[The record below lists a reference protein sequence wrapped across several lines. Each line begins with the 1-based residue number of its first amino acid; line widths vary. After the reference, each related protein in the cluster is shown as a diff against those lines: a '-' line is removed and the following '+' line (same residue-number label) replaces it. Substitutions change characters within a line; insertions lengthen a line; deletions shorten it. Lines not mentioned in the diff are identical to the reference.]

1 MNPIWST
8 FIVAPLAAF
17 GFSGI
22 AVAQTEIPVEVHFEG
37 NAITRVVI
45 DEGDQPTTL
54 PPPDA
59 TRVYRGSVGALAP
72 TQVEKKIKVI
82 VFYGSVGIP
91 LVLNLTP
98 ARTKLVVNIG
108 NFTPPPSCFNRFL
121 QSADQ
126 TTDNEFDA
134 MRRMLTVAYAMRIDG
149 SSNCKALG
157 YEQRAALIRHK
168 RNENLATTSNGR
180 YALNPDWKAELAS
193 LPRDAF
199 STPPTVLAERSQAEA
214 DNALFADI
222 YNTDI
227 KQAATPAESLE
238 VARNL
243 KALRDSNPSVAAA
256 LTTAPLDADIAY
268 YERRADAAP
277 K

>member
-8 FIVAPLAAF
+8 VIVAPLAAF

-45 DEGDQPTTL
+45 DEGGRPTTL

-59 TRVYRGSVGALAP
+59 TRVYRGSVGVLAP
-72 TQVEKKIKVI
+72 RQVEKKIKVI
-82 VFYGSVGIP
+82 VFYGNVGIP

-98 ARTKLVVNIG
+98 GRPKLVVNIV
-108 NFTPPPSCFNRFL
+108 NFTPPPSCFDRFL
-121 QSADQ
+121 RSADQ

-134 MRRMLTVAYAMRIDG
+134 MRRMLTVAYAMRMDG
-149 SSNCKALG
+149 SNCKAVG
-157 YEQRAALIRHK
+157 YERRAALIRHK

-180 YALNPDWKAELAS
+180 YALNQEWKEELAS

-214 DNALFADI
+214 DNALFAYI

-227 KQAATPAESLE
+227 KKAATPAESLE

-256 LTTAPLDADIAY
+256 LATAPLDADIAY
-268 YERRADAAP
+268 YERRANAAP